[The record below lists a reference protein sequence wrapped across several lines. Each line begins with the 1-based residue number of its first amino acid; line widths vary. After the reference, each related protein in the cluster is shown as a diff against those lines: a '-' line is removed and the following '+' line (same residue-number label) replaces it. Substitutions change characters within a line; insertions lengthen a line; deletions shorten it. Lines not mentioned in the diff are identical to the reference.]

1 MNHEDRE
8 ELVALYLCKHP
19 NQAAA
24 MGAPQGRPA
33 SPSAPPPQQRG
44 TLSPGELPEDLIKAT
59 HRAWW
64 AAGDAKKG
72 RPPCDPKAIDF
83 WLDPNA

>member
-1 MNHEDRE
+1 MSREDRE
-8 ELVALYLCKHP
+8 ELVALYLCKYP

-33 SPSAPPPQQRG
+33 SPSVSPPQPRG
-44 TLSPGELPEDLIKAT
+44 TLSPELPEAVVKAT

-72 RPPCDPKAIDF
+72 RPACDPKAIDF